1 MLSCNRQDKM
11 VRCETIAV
19 TKDQAKRLHSAAKVK
34 RAMTRTKPK
43 PKMEEYFKFV
53 KGKVPAMTDSK
64 TSCADH
70 RLVRVACGLR
80 EKADITHKS
89 RGNVRFKQGT
99 ALAKKHPM
107 GVRCY
112 APPMTMA
119 PAAYRMDLGDMR
131 AVARRTGDA
140 MRAIQPQVAAAKAKF
155 DAHPHGA
162 QAQSA
167 RLQSMHLIR
176 KRKLADL
183 QDAERQIN
191 ETGFDLAMKA
201 VHHEQKQDRVRRAM
215 MFPVPPAINLHPNA
229 V

>member
-1 MLSCNRQDKM
+1 M

-43 PKMEEYFKFV
+43 PKMGEYFKFL

-131 AVARRTGDA
+131 AVSDRANDA
-140 MRAIQPQVAAAKAKF
+140 LAAIQPRVVAAQAEL

-162 QAQSA
+162 RAQST

-183 QDAERQIN
+183 QDAQRRSN
-191 ETGFDLAMKA
+191 LMANDVAHKTLGHLR
-201 VHHEQKQDRVRRAM
+201 KQNRVRRVM
-215 MFPVPPAINLHPNA
+215 RFPVPPPVAYGPHPNPNHPNA
-229 V
+229 F

>member
-1 MLSCNRQDKM
+1 M

-80 EKADITHKS
+80 EDAGITHKS

-99 ALAKKHPM
+99 ALAKKHPG

-112 APPMTMA
+112 APPMTIA
-119 PAAYRMDLGDMR
+119 PAAYRKDLGDMR
-131 AVARRTGDA
+131 AAADRASDA
-140 MRAIQPQVAAAKAKF
+140 DLAIQPQVVAAKAEF
-155 DAHPHGA
+155 YAHPHGA
-162 QAQSA
+162 RAQSA

-183 QDAERQIN
+183 QDAERRST
-191 ETGFDLAMKA
+191 ETAVRAGYEQGRHDMKLFRVQTAM
-201 VHHEQKQDRVRRAM
+201 R
-215 MFPVPPAINLHPNA
+215 FPVPPPVMAPHPNA
-229 V
+229 I